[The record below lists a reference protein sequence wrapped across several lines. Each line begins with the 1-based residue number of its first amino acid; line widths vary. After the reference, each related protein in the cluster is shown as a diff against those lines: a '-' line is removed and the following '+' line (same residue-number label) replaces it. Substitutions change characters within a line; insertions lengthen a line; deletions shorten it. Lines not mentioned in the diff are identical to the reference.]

1 MFRDSSIRIRRFAL
15 CAIILWVLLLAGA
28 PRAWS
33 LDFPPSDFD
42 ILNANNRE
50 LIGHGHYTLEQT
62 SSGMTLRGESRYLN
76 GEYDIEEDKL
86 AAGDATLT
94 PPLLSFRHDFFD
106 AAGAPVNTG
115 RLDTQTGLG
124 VCGKSEAGMLEL
136 KTEQFK
142 FPDDIY
148 AGSSILIPIQNFVRR
163 RDLAEVLHLHVFNC
177 APTPKIIAVDVKPQ
191 SQPQTWADYP
201 GDLERTDIIAN
212 FGFWTV
218 MIKPFI
224 PKLAAWFDPSQNML
238 LVGAQLQRY
247 YKGTKI
253 ILVRKREAAIIN
265 GAPDRFRRC
274 LQLHR
279 RLKGRREAA

>member
-1 MFRDSSIRIRRFAL
+1 MFRDSPIRIRLVAL
-15 CAIILWVLLLAGA
+15 CAINLLLALLLAGA
-28 PRAWS
+28 HRAWS

-42 ILNANNRE
+42 ILNADDGQ
-50 LIGHGHYTLEQT
+50 LIGHAHYTLEQT
-62 SSGMTLRGESRYLN
+62 SGGMTLRGESHYLS
-76 GEYDIEEDKL
+76 GDYDIEEDKL
-86 AAGDATLT
+86 AGGDATLT
-94 PPLLSFRHDFFD
+94 PPLMSFRHDFFD
-106 AAGAPVNTG
+106 ATGAPVNAG
-115 RLDTQTGLG
+115 RLDMQTGLG
-124 VCGKSEAGMLEL
+124 VCGKSEAGTLDL

-142 FPDDIY
+142 FPDDTY

-163 RDLAEVLHLHVFNC
+163 GNPAEVLHLHVFNC
-177 APTPKIIAVDVKPQ
+177 APTPKLIAVDVKPQ
-191 SQPQTWADYP
+191 SQPQAWAEYP

-253 ILVRKREAAIIN
+253 ILVRKREAAIIS
-265 GAPDRFRRC
+265 GAPDKAPP
-274 LQLHR
+274 LPS
-279 RLKGRREAA
+279 K